1 MIREGL
7 STTCMD
13 PFNTFHPHLIESV
26 DAEAMDMEGCMP
38 LGSECTNR
46 LGQLAVEDPADVAGT
61 VQRRHSGVPP
71 VAFMTSSK
79 MCMFSSRCQAEAKP
93 RESPTKGAFF
103 AHYCSCRMNFK
114 IWQCIS
120 FYYLIHM
127 LVSDFIGFVTYP
139 SMSFGSFIR

>member
-1 MIREGL
+1 
-7 STTCMD
+7 MD

-71 VAFMTSSK
+71 VAFMISYPL
-79 MCMFSSRCQAEAKP
+79 RCVCFP
-93 RESPTKGAFF
+93 RGVRLRQSPERAPRRG
-103 AHYCSCRMNFK
+103 HSL
-114 IWQCIS
+114 
-120 FYYLIHM
+120 LIIA
-127 LVSDFIGFVTYP
+127 LVG
-139 SMSFGSFIR
+139 